1 LHGKINPGGASM
13 PETSETVIEFLQA
26 SFRAADGHL
35 LLADLTLEVR
45 RGETLVL
52 LGRSGSGKTTTLKL
66 INRMLGPS
74 AGEVRVEGRTTLE
87 WDPIRLRR
95 SIGYVIQEAGLFPHF
110 TVERNVG
117 LLPQLERWAPEK
129 IHARVREMLELVG
142 LPPAQYLSR
151 FPRELSGG
159 QRQRVG
165 VARALAGDPPFLLMD
180 EPFGALDPL
189 TRAEIQREFQA
200 LQARLK
206 KTIVFVTH
214 DVREA
219 LLLGTRIALLE
230 QGKLVGIFA
239 PDEFLN
245 ASHPIVAAY
254 VAAFRTGE
262 GKTNL

>member
-1 LHGKINPGGASM
+1 LNEERES
-13 PETSETVIEFLQA
+13 VIRFRHV
-26 SFRAADGHL
+26 SFRAANANL
-35 LLADLTLEVR
+35 LLSDLSLTVR

-66 INRMLGPS
+66 INRMLEPS
-74 AGEVRVEGRTTLE
+74 AGEVQVEGRSTLA
-87 WDPIRLRR
+87 WDAIRLRR

-117 LLPQLERWAPEK
+117 LVPQLEGWAPEK

-142 LPPAQYLSR
+142 LPPGQFLSR
-151 FPRELSGG
+151 YPRELSGG

-165 VARALAGDPPFLLMD
+165 VARALAGDPPLLLMD

-189 TRAEIQREFQA
+189 TRAEIQREFQT
-200 LQARLK
+200 LQQRLK

-214 DVREA
+214 DTREA

-230 QGKLVGIFA
+230 AGQLVGVCT
-239 PDEFLN
+239 PEEFLH
-245 ASHPIVAAY
+245 SPDPLVAAY
-254 VAAFRTGE
+254 VAAFRTRDG
-262 GKTNL
+262 NSIF